1 MGRSETHPSRGDSP
15 VGPGIS
21 QMSTTFGS
29 PDMKQLKFATAALAA
44 VTLCTV
50 SPGSLRG
57 QQPDVYVMVTGQ
69 PRFGMMI
76 DMKPDSTRDR
86 IGAGI
91 QDVQPGTPADKAGLK
106 SGDIITKFNGT
117 ALGGAKSP
125 DDDQSGPGLKLAEL
139 ARAMDVGD
147 TAKIEYRR
155 GTANLTTTAVAQNL
169 ASTGPMKM
177 QMRMKGGPGM
187 MGPMGPM
194 GDMGE
199 MGGPNMM
206 WRGMGGP
213 GSFEYSFGGG
223 GWGALDLVD
232 NNADLGAYF
241 GTSQGVLVTQ
251 TPADS
256 TIPLRGGDVILTI
269 GGRAPK
275 SAPHALQILR
285 SYDDGETIQVE
296 VMRKQKKQTLS
307 WTVKHPESKMRHQM
321 NGGTMKMRTESLEQS

>member
-1 MGRSETHPSRGDSP
+1 
-15 VGPGIS
+15 
-21 QMSTTFGS
+21 
-29 PDMKQLKFATAALAA
+29 MKHAQFVTAALAA
-44 VTLCTV
+44 AVLCTA
-50 SPGSLRG
+50 SPGLSA

-69 PRFGMMI
+69 PRFGIMI
-76 DMKPDSTRDR
+76 DMKPDSSRDK
-86 IGAGI
+86 IGAEV
-91 QDVQPGTPADKAGLK
+91 QEVQPGTPADKAGLK

-117 ALGGAKSP
+117 ALGGVKSP

-155 GTANLTTTAVAQNL
+155 GTATLTTTAVAQNL

-177 QMRMKGGPGM
+177 QMHMNPGPGM
-187 MGPMGPM
+187 MGPM

-199 MGGPNMM
+199 MGGPNLM

-213 GSFEYSFGGG
+213 GSFEYSFGGR
-223 GWGALDLVD
+223 GWGSLDLVD

-251 TPADS
+251 TPADT

-269 GGRAPK
+269 GGRTPK

-285 SYDDGETIQVE
+285 SYDNGEKIQVE
-296 VMRKQKKQTLS
+296 VMRKQKKVTLN
-307 WTVKHPESKMRHQM
+307 WTVKQPEMKMRHQM
-321 NGGTMKMRTESLEQS
+321 NDGPTMIRRQSVERS

>member
-1 MGRSETHPSRGDSP
+1 
-15 VGPGIS
+15 
-21 QMSTTFGS
+21 
-29 PDMKQLKFATAALAA
+29 MKQMKFATAALAA
-44 VTLCTV
+44 AALCTA
-50 SPGSLRG
+50 SPGALRA
-57 QQPDVYVMVTGQ
+57 QQPDVYVTVTGQ
-69 PRFGMMI
+69 PRLGILI
-76 DMKPDSTRDR
+76 DMKPDSSRDR
-86 IGAGI
+86 IGAEV
-91 QDVQPGTPADKAGLK
+91 QEVQPGTPADKAGLK

-117 ALGGAKSP
+117 ALGGVKSP

-139 ARAMDVGD
+139 ARAMDIGD

-155 GTANLTTTAVAQNL
+155 GTATLTTTAVAQNL
-169 ASTGPMKM
+169 ASMGPMKM

-187 MGPMGPM
+187 MGPM

-213 GSFEYSFGGG
+213 GFFEYSFGGG

-251 TPADS
+251 TPTDS

-269 GGRAPK
+269 GGRTPK
-275 SAPHALQILR
+275 SAPHAMQILR
-285 SYDDGETIQVE
+285 SYDNGETIQVE

-307 WTVKHPESKMRHQM
+307 WTVKQPESKMRHQM
-321 NGGTMKMRTESLEQS
+321 NGGTMKMRTQSLEQS

>member
-1 MGRSETHPSRGDSP
+1 
-15 VGPGIS
+15 
-21 QMSTTFGS
+21 
-29 PDMKQLKFATAALAA
+29 MKHAQFVTAALAA
-44 VTLCTV
+44 AVLCTA
-50 SPGSLRG
+50 SPGLSA

-69 PRFGMMI
+69 PRFGIMI
-76 DMKPDSTRDR
+76 DMKPDSSRDK
-86 IGAGI
+86 IGAEV
-91 QDVQPGTPADKAGLK
+91 QEVQPGTPADKAGLK

-117 ALGGAKSP
+117 ALGGVKSP

-155 GTANLTTTAVAQNL
+155 GTATLTTTAVAQNL

-177 QMRMKGGPGM
+177 QMHMNPGPGM
-187 MGPMGPM
+187 MGPM

-199 MGGPNMM
+199 MGAPNLM

-213 GSFEYSFGGG
+213 GSFEYSFGGR
-223 GWGALDLVD
+223 GWGSLDLVD

-251 TPADS
+251 TPADT

-269 GGRAPK
+269 GGRTPK

-285 SYDDGETIQVE
+285 SYDNGEKIQVE
-296 VMRKQKKQTLS
+296 VMRKQKKVTLN
-307 WTVKHPESKMRHQM
+307 WTVKQPEMKMRHQM
-321 NGGTMKMRTESLEQS
+321 NDGPTMIRRQSVERS

>member
-1 MGRSETHPSRGDSP
+1 
-15 VGPGIS
+15 
-21 QMSTTFGS
+21 
-29 PDMKQLKFATAALAA
+29 MKHVQFVTAALAA
-44 VTLCTV
+44 AALCTT
-50 SPGSLRG
+50 SPRLSA

-69 PRFGMMI
+69 PRFGIMI
-76 DMKPDSTRDR
+76 DMKPDSSRDR
-86 IGAGI
+86 IGAEV
-91 QDVQPGTPADKAGLK
+91 QEVQPGTPADKAGLK
-106 SGDIITKFNGT
+106 AGDIITKFNGT

-155 GTANLTTTAVAQNL
+155 GTATLTTTAVAQNL

-177 QMRMKGGPGM
+177 QMRMNPGPDMMGH
-187 MGPMGPM
+187 MGPMEGM
-194 GDMGE
+194 GDMN
-199 MGGPNMM
+199 GPNMM
-206 WRGMGGP
+206 MFRGMGGP
-213 GSFEYSFGGG
+213 GSFEYSFGGR

-251 TPADS
+251 TPTDS

-269 GGRAPK
+269 GGRTPK

-285 SYDDGETIQVE
+285 SYDNGETIQVE
-296 VMRKQKKQTLS
+296 VMRKQKKQTLT
-307 WTVKHPESKMRHQM
+307 WTVKQPEMKMRHQM
-321 NGGTMKMRTESLEQS
+321 NDGPTMIRRQSVERS